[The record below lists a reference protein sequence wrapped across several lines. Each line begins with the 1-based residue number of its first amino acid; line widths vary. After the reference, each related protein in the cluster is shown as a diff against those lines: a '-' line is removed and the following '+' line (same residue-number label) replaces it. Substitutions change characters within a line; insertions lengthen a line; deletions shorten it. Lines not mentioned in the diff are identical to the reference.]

1 MNGLTV
7 ILLMIMA
14 AVAAWA
20 FTMLRVSGQAARLR
34 AEIARIDR
42 LARQEIAHWQDEAA
56 RARTRAAQV
65 ERDSKAWAAG
75 CKQGRDDVISVVPL
89 LIAAQEGGAGGDQP
103 DASGAVEHV

>member
-1 MNGLTV
+1 VNGFAV
-7 ILLMIMA
+7 VLLMIMA
-14 AVAAWA
+14 GVAAWG
-20 FTMLRVSGQAARLR
+20 FTMVRVSGQSARLR

-56 RARTRAAQV
+56 GARTRAAQV

-103 DASGAVEHV
+103 GGSGAVEHV